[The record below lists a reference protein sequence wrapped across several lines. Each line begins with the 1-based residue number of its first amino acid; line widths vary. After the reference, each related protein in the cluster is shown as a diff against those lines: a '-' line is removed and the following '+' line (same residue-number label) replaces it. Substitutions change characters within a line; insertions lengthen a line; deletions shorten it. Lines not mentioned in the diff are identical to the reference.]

1 MSEADGSPARHRKAL
16 LLRIAAQRQRL
27 GAQVGA
33 IESRL
38 HGIDYRLAQARD
50 FLRSP
55 VAMAGGVALL
65 LALGPRRLL
74 RWASQSLVTLGTV
87 RRLFRQG

>member
-1 MSEADGSPARHRKAL
+1 MSKTEGSPAQHRNAL
-16 LLRIAAQRQRL
+16 LLRITAQRQSL
-27 GAQVGA
+27 GAQFGA

-38 HGIDYRLAQARD
+38 AGIDYRLAQARD

-55 VAMAGGVALL
+55 VALGGGLAMV

-74 RWASQSLVTLGTV
+74 RWASRSLVTLGTV
-87 RRLFRQG
+87 RRLIGRG